1 MQASTN
7 AQGEIMK
14 NLFLS
19 IAIAGLGWTPAA
31 WPETTD
37 EGSIQT
43 GTAPTVPIITSIRLE
58 GTVVVVLA
66 RVPPGINKVTLESCR
81 RLAGEAWTPKAVSRL
96 NGTGGEISF
105 RLVRSPDLELLRVR
119 GDAREALPGFFY
131 QGPSSFAGQPVGG
144 AGLMG
149 GAADAT
155 ATGAGGGVVTF
166 NNGAAPTSPGGSAP
180 ARTVS
185 ESDIWEIK

>member
-1 MQASTN
+1 
-7 AQGEIMK
+7 MK

-31 WPETTD
+31 WPEPTD
-37 EGSIQT
+37 DGSIQT

-149 GAADAT
+149 GAPGGMGDADADRQDLE
-155 ATGAGGGVVTF
+155 
-166 NNGAAPTSPGGSAP
+166 AACHS
-180 ARTVS
+180 
-185 ESDIWEIK
+185 